1 MYISKFR
8 VKNYKSFLDSGEMTF
23 TPGINIITGQNNA
36 GKTALMQT
44 LSLSFKDVPHRSSN
58 TIPDESVNN
67 IDPSIA
73 DIELIVSNIE
83 IENYIFNQNQIF
95 IPLNNYFPNQG
106 SASDRSFFD
115 KLESENM
122 LVSTFQAGTN
132 PILSHIKAIGQRN
145 QDVLSIYN
153 VLKKEKLLKYNSVS
167 SGSSDGFYLSL
178 AQYFART
185 IYLFK
190 AERMNI
196 GVHAFQGKSE
206 LENNASNLPDVLNV
220 MQGNFERFT
229 RFNKYVNKIFPN
241 VHRIS
246 VRPQGIGSNLVEI
259 VVWNENPELE
269 RDDLVVPLSECGTG
283 LSQVLAILYVVLTA
297 NVSKIILIDEP
308 NSFLHPG
315 ASRKL
320 IEILK
325 EYPQHQFIITTHS
338 PTIIA
343 AANPKTI
350 HIVKNENAQSTVTS
364 LDINEAKGEQ
374 SYLTEI
380 GAKLSDVF
388 GADNILWVEG
398 KTEEIC
404 FPKIIE
410 KMKDVSQMG
419 TAILG
424 VKHTG
429 DFEGKHAQSTF
440 DIYNK
445 LSTGKG
451 LIPPAVGFIFDKEG
465 KNETVIGDLKRQS
478 DNKIVFSERKMF
490 ENYIINPNAIFEV
503 INQDLKE
510 EISLETIKG
519 WIENNKWD
527 KKFITQKQANNKNEA
542 DWLLHVDGAKFLA
555 ELFNVLSDTKV
566 TYSKVKHS
574 VALAEW
580 LIENDF
586 ENSFDDYKIIFEKFL
601 DKI

>member
-8 VKNYKSFLDSGEMTF
+8 VKNYKSFLDSGEITF

-36 GKTALMQT
+36 GKTALIQA
-44 LSLSFKDVPHRSSN
+44 LSLFFSNIPHKSSI
-58 TIPDESVNN
+58 TIPNTSVNN
-67 IDPSIA
+67 IEVSNA
-73 DIELIVSNIE
+73 NIELVVSKVE
-83 IENYIFNQNQIF
+83 IENYIFNQNQITLPF
-95 IPLNNYFPNQG
+95 DEIFNNPAVYSGRN
-106 SASDRSFFD
+106 FFD
-115 KLESENM
+115 KLETENT
-122 LVSTFQAGTN
+122 LVSTFQYNGN
-132 PILSHIKAIGQRN
+132 PTESHINSIGKRN
-145 QDVLSIYN
+145 TVSLGVYDVLKSN
-153 VLKKEKLLKYNSVS
+153 NSLQFH
-167 SGSSDGFYLSL
+167 SGSNNTFQEFYLHLS
-178 AQYFART
+178 QHFRNR
-185 IYLFK
+185 IYVFK

-196 GVHAFQGKSE
+196 GVHSFGSQTI
-206 LENNASNLPDVLNV
+206 LTNNASNLPEVLNV
-220 MQGNFERFT
+220 LQANMERFAK
-229 RFNKYVNKIFPN
+229 FNRYVNKIFPN
-241 VHRIS
+241 IHR
-246 VRPQGIGSNLVEI
+246 VAVKPQGNSLVEI
-259 VVWNENPELE
+259 VVWNENPKLE
-269 RDDLVVPLSECGTG
+269 RDDLVVPLTECGTG

-297 NVSKIILIDEP
+297 DVPKIILIDEP

-364 LDINEAKGEQ
+364 LDINEAKGQQ

-380 GAKLSDVF
+380 GVKLSDIF

-445 LSTGKG
+445 LSVGKG

-465 KNETVIGDLKRQS
+465 KKQKDLDDLKRQS
-478 DNKIVFSERKMF
+478 GDKIAFSARKMF
-490 ENYIINPNAIFEV
+490 ENYLLNPNAIFEV
-503 INQDLKE
+503 INQDLDEK
-510 EISLETIKG
+510 ISLETIET
-519 WIENNKWD
+519 WIETNKWE
-527 KKFITQKQANNKNEA
+527 KKFISQRYANDKKET
-542 DWLLHVDGAKFLA
+542 DWLLYVDGAKFLA

-586 ENSFDDYKIIFEKFL
+586 ENSFEDYKIIFEKFL